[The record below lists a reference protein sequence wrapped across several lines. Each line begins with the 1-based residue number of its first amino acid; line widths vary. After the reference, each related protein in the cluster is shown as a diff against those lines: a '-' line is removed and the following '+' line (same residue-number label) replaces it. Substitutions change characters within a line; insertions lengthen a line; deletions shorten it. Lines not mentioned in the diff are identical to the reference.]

1 MTHSVKGYRFLP
13 DRLDAGGHLARSI
26 CYVRVSSF
34 ENRRYRASGF
44 NLLGWEHINLTGDY
58 IWPKNKRVDQG
69 SFWPLPPLNG
79 P

>member
-1 MTHSVKGYRFLP
+1 M
-13 DRLDAGGHLARSI
+13 
-26 CYVRVSSF
+26 SSF
-34 ENRRYRASGF
+34 ISLTTALHVFRQSFDLPGQPPLIPLASHETAVE
-44 NLLGWEHINLTGDY
+44 LVLADY

>member
-1 MTHSVKGYRFLP
+1 M
-13 DRLDAGGHLARSI
+13 
-26 CYVRVSSF
+26 SSF

-44 NLLGWEHINLTGDY
+44 SLLGWEHINLTGDY
-58 IWPKNKRVDQG
+58 IWPENKRVDQG

>member
-1 MTHSVKGYRFLP
+1 MHGPSATSG
-13 DRLDAGGHLARSI
+13 
-26 CYVRVSSF
+26 VSSF

>member
-1 MTHSVKGYRFLP
+1 MHGQRI
-13 DRLDAGGHLARSI
+13 G
-26 CYVRVSSF
+26 YVRVSSF

-44 NLLGWEHINLTGDY
+44 NLLDWEHINLTGDY